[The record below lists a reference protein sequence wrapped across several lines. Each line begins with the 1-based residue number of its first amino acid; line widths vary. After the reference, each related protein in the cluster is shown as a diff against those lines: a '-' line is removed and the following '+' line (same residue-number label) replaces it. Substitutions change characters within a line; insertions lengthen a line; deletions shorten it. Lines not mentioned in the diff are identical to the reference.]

1 MIPSRFA
8 RPPRLRTFST
18 AVDPA
23 AYCQDLVRKHD
34 YDSFLVGKFWAGPLQ
49 ASYFALKAFSTELAM
64 VQDTVSNAT
73 IGAMRMQFWRDA
85 IRDIFADKPPRHPIA
100 LALHQATKTADIPAY
115 YLKRIVDARD
125 AELRSASMFQT
136 SGALEGHAESV
147 SSSLLYLLLALKGL
161 GGSET
166 LAHAASHLGTAQT
179 VATLLRGLP
188 YHASRRHLPLPLD
201 ICARHGVKQEE
212 VFRHGGDASGIDAAV
227 YDVAVL
233 ANDHLLTARDM
244 FKESGGKV
252 PGLAMPVFLAAVPVA
267 SFLEQLERANFDVFD
282 KSLAVRDWRGLG
294 PSDRRCCDRS
304 PSTLPRPSSRERPP
318 SFTPLMAPP
327 ATESSR
333 VSSPDML
340 VDESLPPVPPNFFD
354 DAPEEVIQ
362 LLIFSLHDP
371 SAFSAV
377 NTRLH
382 RIART
387 PWVVAQYFMQR
398 HGKIE
403 ALFHA
408 LGRGR
413 LLSPEVLNI
422 LLASGAVL
430 SRYLVQVAF
439 HHFFFT
445 SSHFLKP
452 STPWVRSMSLAHF
465 SHFLAV
471 AAERLGDIP
480 RGKAQDDGSVLMTFL
495 KDAKLQ
501 NKRISFEQVRD
512 IFEKYHFMPFHNR
525 DPLMTQLPLVLAVE
539 PRLLP
544 CAVANGFYMDSK
556 YRDFVFR
563 KMFENSEGVQQQE
576 KAIEIADKVRDLCNL
591 DASMFLSRTVAAEVL
606 LESETNEAGYKALKR
621 LDRSGDL
628 EFPLTDLVKD
638 VVKLFMKARAIT
650 TSSTRQILTK
660 LYTDFLAPSPG
671 KGISLDPLVRRAM
684 LLTVF
689 AADPP
694 VSIAAIPE
702 RLKVLDLGPLSLD
715 DGADVLLSAFVE
727 RTTPLF
733 EYFRRQGVPSE
744 RGGTRKVTN
753 AELRTLAEDVAVRC
767 LTREQKGKTMK
778 RLHDAYPSVKA
789 RVEAAVAELK
799 VSLEDLEGG
808 EIKYASLA
816 RSSDYWAGV
825 SDESDTG
832 SESEDDD
839 DEDEEDDAMA
849 VDEEGWS
856 GDDDETSSTNEE
868 SRDLGSISLEPLSVM
883 LRRDE
888 NSQRQRTRRRRH
900 YFYSNSTHNGSRR
913 PANSESVSSWIKSEF
928 SPTSACVAQF
938 LLHAVINGN
947 SSVLSAYLL
956 GPGLSSS
963 SVVPVTFKHFQAL
976 AKMGKSSGD
985 YYLFERIK
993 RGAPFY
999 ATEDDYMSPI
1009 VKLEKDAEVKPEPSD
1024 AKLESR
1030 KRPRR
1035 SAATSNHSY
1044 TVPDSDDEAIADEDD
1059 LNDEFVEY
1067 RKGGAKRKRTVKIKE
1082 EEKPVTQSHLQRWIA
1097 ALSGLHKEEEKKYRE
1112 KKKKVI
1118 EEARAAGNTGK
1129 LRVPKND
1136 FLRSLNYQLRQ
1147 LRGQDEQERRLLA
1160 PAVPG
1165 SDPVDSD
1172 ADDDTEYRQRPRKK
1186 RKTTT
1191 TTTTATA

>member
-1 MIPSRFA
+1 MIRSCV
-8 RPPRLRTFST
+8 L
-18 AVDPA
+18 
-23 AYCQDLVRKHD
+23 
-34 YDSFLVGKFWAGPLQ
+34 
-49 ASYFALKAFSTELAM
+49 ELAM

-85 IRDIFADKPPRHPIA
+85 LRDIFADKPPRHPIA

-125 AELRSASMFQT
+125 AELRSASTFQT

-188 YHASRRHLPLPLD
+188 YHASRRQLPLPLD

-212 VFRHGGDASGIDAAV
+212 VFRRGGDASGIDAAV

-282 KSLAVRDWRGLG
+282 KSLAFLKFLDSVRMIVAAVTEAHRPL
-294 PSDRRCCDRS
+294 
-304 PSTLPRPSSRERPP
+304 LRPSSRAERPP

-333 VSSPDML
+333 VSSPYML

-544 CAVANGFYMDSK
+544 CAVANGFHMDSK

-563 KMFENSEGVQQQE
+563 KMFEHSDGVQQQE

-638 VVKLFMKARAIT
+638 LFMKARAIT

-671 KGISLDPLVRRAM
+671 KGTNVDPLVRRAM

-702 RLKVLDLGPLSLD
+702 RLKVLDLGSLSLD

-789 RVEAAVAELK
+789 RVEAAVAELGI
-799 VSLEDLEGG
+799 SLEDLEGG

-816 RSSDYWAGV
+816 RSSDCWAGV
-825 SDESDTG
+825 SDDSDTE
-832 SESEDDD
+832 SESEGDEEDEDDD
-839 DEDEEDDAMA
+839 MDVDEDEA
-849 VDEEGWS
+849 EGWS
-856 GDDDETSSTNEE
+856 GDEDETSSTSDA
-868 SRDLGSISLEPLSVM
+868 SRDLGNISLEPLSVM

-888 NSQRQRTRRRRH
+888 SSQRQRTRRRRH

-913 PANSESVSSWIKSEF
+913 PANSESVSSWIKTEF

-938 LLHAVINGN
+938 LLHAVVNGN
-947 SSVLSAYLL
+947 SSVLSAYLFS
-956 GPGLSSS
+956 PGASSN
-963 SVVPVTFKHFQAL
+963 SVVPITFKHFQVL

-993 RGAPFY
+993 GGAPFY
-999 ATEDDYMSPI
+999 ATEHDYMSPI
-1009 VKLEKDAEVKPEPSD
+1009 VKQEKDAEVKPEPSD

-1030 KRPRR
+1030 RRPRR

-1067 RKGGAKRKRTVKIKE
+1067 RKGGAKRKRTIKVKE
-1082 EEKPVTQSHLQRWIA
+1082 EKKPVTQSHLQRWIA
-1097 ALSGLHKEEEKKYRE
+1097 ALSGLQKEEEKKYRE

-1160 PAVPG
+1160 PAAPA

-1191 TTTTATA
+1191 AAA